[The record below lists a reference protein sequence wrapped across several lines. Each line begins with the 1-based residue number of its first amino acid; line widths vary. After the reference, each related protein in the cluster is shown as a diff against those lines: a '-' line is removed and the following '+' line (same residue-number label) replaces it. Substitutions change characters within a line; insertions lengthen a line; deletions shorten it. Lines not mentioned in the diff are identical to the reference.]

1 MAKQE
6 IEEGKAPAALS
17 YLLVGII
24 WFFADEKMKKN
35 SFVKFHVKQSLVLLI
50 AAVAYSIVLGVLFSI
65 ILFPI
70 GMMGF
75 GFGLWYVLSILYYV
89 PLVWVVLGI
98 INVLNG
104 SERELPI
111 IGHWAKNFKF

>member
-17 YLLVGII
+17 YLLIGII

-50 AAVAYSIVLGVLFSI
+50 AAVAYSIALGIVSS
-65 ILFPI
+65 ILFFPF

-75 GFGLWYVLSILYYV
+75 GFGLWYILSILYYV
-89 PLVWVVLGI
+89 PVVWVVLGI

-111 IGHWAKNFKF
+111 IGHFAKHFKF